1 MKIALNLQYLRKR
14 DKITQEA
21 LADKL
26 GVSRQSVSKWETGEA
41 YPETD
46 KLLAICDMFNVS
58 LDGLMRDDLSTSQNT
73 DEATDAESATTAK
86 EFVKVTDKLSH
97 GISIGLFLIL
107 IGVAVCV
114 TLAGI
119 SFSLSEDYAQLTA
132 IMGGVAV
139 IAFTAPAIF
148 LFIYNGIN
156 HDRFLKSHALP
167 ENVFD
172 DKSTAVFSKR
182 FAIAMA
188 LLISAILLDVIFL
201 ITITALLQSNVIK
214 AQNISQA
221 QCYTVAA
228 FLTIL
233 APIVGGIVYYGIQ
246 RSKYD
251 AASRAKKPP
260 SKCERISEAVC
271 GVIMTVSTIL
281 FFILGFVV
289 GYWSKCW
296 ISFLVGGM
304 LCGIVSIIVKAVENN
319 KK

>member
-58 LDGLMRDDLSTSQNT
+58 LDGLMRDDLS
-73 DEATDAESATTAK
+73 AAPSATEAENAENATAAK

-97 GISIGLFLIL
+97 GISIGVFLIM

-114 TLAGI
+114 ALAGV
-119 SFSLSEDYAQLTA
+119 SFSLSEDSAQLTA

-156 HDRFLKSHALP
+156 HDRFLKSHILP
-167 ENVFD
+167 ENIFD
-172 DKSTAVFSKR
+172 EKAIAAFSKR
-182 FAIAMA
+182 FAVAMA
-188 LLISAILLDVIFL
+188 LLISAILLDMIFL
-201 ITITALLQSNVIK
+201 VTITALLQSNVIK

-228 FLTIL
+228 FLAAL
-233 APIVGGIVYYGIQ
+233 APIVGGIVYFGIQ
-246 RSKYD
+246 HSKYD
-251 AASRAKKPP
+251 AAIRTRKPA
-260 SKCERISEAVC
+260 SKWDRINEAIC
-271 GVIMTVSTIL
+271 GVIMIASATL
-281 FFILGFVV
+281 FFVLGFVG

-296 ISFLVGGM
+296 LTFLVGGM
-304 LCGIVSIIVKAVENN
+304 LCGISSMITKAIDN